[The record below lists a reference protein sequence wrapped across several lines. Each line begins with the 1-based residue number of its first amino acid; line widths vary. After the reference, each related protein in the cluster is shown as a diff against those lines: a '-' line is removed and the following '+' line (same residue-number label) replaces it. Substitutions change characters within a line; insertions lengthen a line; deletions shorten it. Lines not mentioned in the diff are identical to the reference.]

1 MKIDSNLFSLGIPEI
16 LFQFIF
22 VTISQL
28 EIRFNC
34 GHNCKAKQRYVQFQ
48 EIPNLRHFLTI
59 ASVDSIMGKYLILF
73 FTDKYKIK

>member
-1 MKIDSNLFSLGIPEI
+1 MKIDSNLFSFGIPEI

-34 GHNCKAKQRYVQFQ
+34 VHNCKAKQRYVQFQ
-48 EIPNLRHFLTI
+48 EIPNQRHFLTI
-59 ASVDSIMGKYLILF
+59 ASVDSIMGKYLIPWYQLC
-73 FTDKYKIK
+73 